1 MFGVRTFFSFQLSM
15 DFVVEHISSCGSID
29 VQFCSMLYHLLCWFD
44 QKLVQWV
51 SKYGGVIVCYFNLA
65 TFERILITTHFAK
78 SYYHFRSSCSAFE
91 FILQQSERKFEI
103 DALIGC
109 FTCGVLHKSFWHT
122 DCPKFTNYTI
132 YHDARIWTITSTSIS
147 CNIFG
152 IVILTT
158 SNIIYIIILHF
169 NFSPHLFFTTLI
181 WIVFH
186 WHSQFRFFVI
196 NNLAWQIEQFD
207 FFFDLIIW
215 CHNKIRRRPW
225 CL

>member
-1 MFGVRTFFSFQLSM
+1 MLIRSEVGSVSVKVWRCHCVLFQLSNFRTNFNNNAFCKIILSFPVIM
-15 DFVVEHISSCGSID
+15 QRIWIHFTTIRKEIWNRSI
-29 VQFCSMLYHLLCWFD
+29 
-44 QKLVQWV
+44 
-51 SKYGGVIVCYFNLA
+51 
-65 TFERILITTHFAK
+65 
-78 SYYHFRSSCSAFE
+78 
-91 FILQQSERKFEI
+91 
-103 DALIGC
+103 IGC

-207 FFFDLIIW
+207 FFLIWSFDVTIKYVGDHGV
-215 CHNKIRRRPW
+215 CKTIRNRRD
-225 CL
+225 